1 MQLNRD
7 EFAKLLG
14 TSFVLNAG
22 DDRTLDMKLTEVTP
36 VRDRPHQVSFSMLF
50 KLPADELVEQG
61 LYDLKHEGVGKFQ
74 LLLVPIAQDPDGI
87 VLEAVIN
94 LLKDSEGEIS
104 G

>member
-7 EFAKLLG
+7 EFAKVLG

-36 VRDRPHQVSFSMLF
+36 VRDRPHQVSFSILF
-50 KLPADELVEQG
+50 KLPADEWVEQG
-61 LYDLKHEGVGKFQ
+61 LYYLKHKSFGEFQ
-74 LLLVPIAQDPDGI
+74 LFLVPIGQDPDGI

-94 LLKDSEGEIS
+94 RLKDGESEIS